1 VSVSTV
7 NVCVSGSVSV
17 IATVTANALCVD
29 SYCNLSVGT
38 GINDAHLGELLQM
51 MELSYLHSFCRA
63 APCKCEAQD
72 AEGSDTCSIDP
83 ISGTPLWTGPSPSLR
98 ARNSASLCPA
108 SSIIGPNS
116 LYHLSCSLS
125 LSHPPSLPLHKLMV
139 WLTR

>member
-51 MELSYLHSFCRA
+51 MELSYPSFILSR
-63 APCKCEAQD
+63 
-72 AEGSDTCSIDP
+72 CSMQVR
-83 ISGTPLWTGPSPSLR
+83 GTG
-98 ARNSASLCPA
+98 C
-108 SSIIGPNS
+108 
-116 LYHLSCSLS
+116 
-125 LSHPPSLPLHKLMV
+125 
-139 WLTR
+139 